1 MYKIFLVIILLVAAG
16 YYLVPKY
23 FPLLF
28 SQPVG
33 EREYATVR
41 IAGENFKLEIADTR
55 EKRVKGLSGRN
66 ELASNEGMIFI
77 FDEVGSHGITMRGMR
92 FPLDIIWL
100 RNNKVVEITDNVYPD
115 TGFEPKV
122 YYSDLQVDA
131 VIELN
136 AGAAGKLGLKVNDH
150 LSW

>member
-1 MYKIFLVIILLVAAG
+1 MYKVFLLIIALVAAG

-28 SQPVG
+28 SQPGG
-33 EREYATVR
+33 EYYTVR
-41 IAGENFKLEIADTR
+41 ISGEDFKLEVADTE
-55 EKRVKGLSGRN
+55 EKRIRGLANRN
-66 ELASNEGMIFI
+66 EMDSDKGMIFI
-77 FDEVGSHGITMRGMR
+77 FDDVASHGITMRGMR

-100 RNNKVVEITDNVYPD
+100 RNKKVVDIADNVYPD
-115 TGFEPKV
+115 TNFEPKI
-122 YYSDLQVDA
+122 YYPDLQADA

-136 AGAAGKLGLKVNDH
+136 AGAAEKLNLKVGDR